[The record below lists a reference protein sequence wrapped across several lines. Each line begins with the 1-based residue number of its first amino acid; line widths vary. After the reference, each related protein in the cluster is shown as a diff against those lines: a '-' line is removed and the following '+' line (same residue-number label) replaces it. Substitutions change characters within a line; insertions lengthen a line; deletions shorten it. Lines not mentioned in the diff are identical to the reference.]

1 MREVKLGKSVKT
13 LGNACFSN
21 LFKLRSIEFPEGL
34 LEIWDYT
41 FSNCDF
47 LQSVKFVDSIE
58 KIGCNSFYSAY
69 LSGVLKLLKGLKRS
83 KEGAFSCTYIEE
95 VDFEGCNVLEEVDVR
110 AFVMCKSLRRF
121 KNVPSYFREELKK
134 CRIKTE

>member
-34 LEIWDYT
+34 LEIWDYA

-69 LSGVLKLLKGLKRS
+69 LSGVLKLPKGL

-95 VDFEGCNVLEEVDVR
+95 VDFEGCNVFR
-110 AFVMCKSLRRF
+110 RSRCKSF
-121 KNVPSYFREELKK
+121 CYV
-134 CRIKTE
+134 